1 MAAFKELCRQ
11 HVSKEH
17 LALLERC
24 VCGVPKETA
33 AQKPTN
39 SDFINDWQ
47 KRELAIALCMARL
60 RAAKMKREGAQTV
73 YADENWDP
81 DAQNLAKAAVAIEN
95 PLEAELFLDKGRWD
109 YIENLQKNT
118 YFGVNAV
125 YAYMLKLLLIERR
138 TAFRAEEG
146 FAEYKALYAS
156 IMENAP
162 GVGATGD
169 S

>member
-1 MAAFKELCRQ
+1 MAAFKELCGLY
-11 HVSKEH
+11 VSRSH
-17 LALLERC
+17 RALLEHC
-24 VCGVPKETA
+24 VCGVPEEGG
-33 AQKPTN
+33 AQKPTT
-39 SDFINDWQ
+39 SAFINDWR
-47 KRELAIALCMARL
+47 KRERDLALHIARL
-60 RAAKMKREGAQTV
+60 RASKLKRKGTPSYDTEC
-73 YADENWDP
+73 WDP
-81 DAQNLAKAAVAIEN
+81 DLQNLAKTAVTMEN

-109 YIENLQKNT
+109 YIEKLKKNT